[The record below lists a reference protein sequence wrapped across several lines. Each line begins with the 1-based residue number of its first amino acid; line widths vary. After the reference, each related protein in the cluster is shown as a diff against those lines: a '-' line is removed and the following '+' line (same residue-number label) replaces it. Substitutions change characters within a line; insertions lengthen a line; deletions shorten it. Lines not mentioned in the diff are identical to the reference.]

1 MPSSLVIG
9 LDIGGSKTL
18 AGLVARDGEI
28 QRTLQVATSASAPA
42 ILASARALCERLIKS
57 AEAPVAAIG
66 IGSAGMVDTASG
78 IVLFAN
84 ENIPGWTGAR
94 LRDIAVAGLPVAAEN
109 DARALAYGEAVLG
122 AGRER
127 DSLLCVTVG
136 TGIGGAIIANGSIW
150 HGANFSAGEIGYLV
164 VGWDEDKALILD
176 QYCSGPA
183 IERSYQIAK
192 DLDERLPLTEINR
205 RARCGDDKARSVINK
220 KAKDFGA
227 ILAGIVAAINP
238 DAVVIGGGVP
248 QVGALWWDA
257 CIASFRA
264 AAPQPVKSTPLLPA
278 ALGAEAVMLGAAM
291 LAWRICLSQKTAGA
305 RMGDCSSI

>member
-1 MPSSLVIG
+1 MPSELVIG

-18 AGLVARDGEI
+18 AGLVTRDGEI
-28 QRTLQVATSASAPA
+28 RRTLQVATGASPPA
-42 ILASARALCERLIKS
+42 ILASARALCQRLIDS

-66 IGSAGMVDTASG
+66 IGSAGIVDTASG

-84 ENIPGWTGAR
+84 ENIPGWTGTR
-94 LRDIAVAGLPVAAEN
+94 LHDIAVAGLPIAAEN

-122 AGRER
+122 AGREY

-164 VGWDEDKALILD
+164 VGWDGDKALILD

-183 IERSYQIAK
+183 IERSYQFAMN
-192 DLDERLPLTEINR
+192 LDERPPLTEINR
-205 RARCGDDKARSVINK
+205 RAGRGDELARTVIIK
-220 KAKDFGA
+220 KATEFGA

-238 DAVVIGGGVP
+238 DAAVIGGGVP
-248 QVGALWWDA
+248 QIGPLWWDA
-257 CIASFRA
+257 FSDSFRA
-264 AAPQPVKSTPLLPA
+264 AAPPPVKSTPLLPA
-278 ALGAEAVMLGAAM
+278 ALSAEAVMLGAAM
-291 LAWRICLSQKTAGA
+291 LAWRACAPEETGGA
-305 RMGDCSSI
+305 RKGACSSK